1 MFTCKKCN
9 YSTNDKSNFNKH
21 QTTKKHLKRHN
32 KLEENKPSQVGSF
45 FLTQNCKKTTSFDPK
60 LATQIYVCHHCDK
73 SFKSKSHLKR
83 HQTHNCKQNKASDSY
98 KNMCDKLK
106 AEKKEKEELYKQI
119 EELLE
124 ENGKMIEHSQQAPM
138 LHTTNNTVN
147 NITNNTINNNITN
160 NIVLN
165 SYGQEDLTHITD
177 SILTQLIK
185 GPGMMI
191 SNLAKLIHFND
202 EKPENMNVYIPNKR
216 DKYVQI
222 YRDDKWN
229 LETKKEAIPDMVDK
243 SYYILDTHYDAI
255 KHTLDNFTKK
265 NFQVIQG
272 AFDSNN
278 KKIIREQCNLVEL
291 GMLNNSKKVIQNKNN
306 N

>member
-1 MFTCKKCN
+1 M
-9 YSTNDKSNFNKH
+9 
-21 QTTKKHLKRHN
+21 
-32 KLEENKPSQVGSF
+32 
-45 FLTQNCKKTTSFDPK
+45 TQNSKKTTSFDPK
-60 LATQIYVCHHCDK
+60 LPTQIYVCHHSDK
-73 SFKSKSHLKR
+73 NFKSKSHLKR
-83 HQTHNCKQNKASDSY
+83 HQAHNCKQNKASDSY

-124 ENGKMIEHSQQAPM
+124 ENGKIIEHTPL

-191 SNLAKLIHFND
+191 SNLAKLIH
-202 EKPENMNVYIPNKR
+202 
-216 DKYVQI
+216 
-222 YRDDKWN
+222 
-229 LETKKEAIPDMVDK
+229 
-243 SYYILDTHYDAI
+243 
-255 KHTLDNFTKK
+255 
-265 NFQVIQG
+265 
-272 AFDSNN
+272 
-278 KKIIREQCNLVEL
+278 
-291 GMLNNSKKVIQNKNN
+291 
-306 N
+306 